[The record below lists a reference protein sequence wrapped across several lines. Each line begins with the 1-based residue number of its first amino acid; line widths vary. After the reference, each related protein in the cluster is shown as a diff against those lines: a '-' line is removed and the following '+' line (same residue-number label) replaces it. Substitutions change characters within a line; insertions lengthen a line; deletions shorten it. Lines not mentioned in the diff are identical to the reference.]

1 MELPFMCIFS
11 PLVNL
16 SYINL
21 IIRPI
26 KKPEGKKG
34 KISHPHTKL

>member
-1 MELPFMCIFS
+1 MELPFKCIFS
-11 PLVNL
+11 PPVNL
-16 SYINL
+16 SDSNL

-34 KISHPHTKL
+34 KIPHPHTKL